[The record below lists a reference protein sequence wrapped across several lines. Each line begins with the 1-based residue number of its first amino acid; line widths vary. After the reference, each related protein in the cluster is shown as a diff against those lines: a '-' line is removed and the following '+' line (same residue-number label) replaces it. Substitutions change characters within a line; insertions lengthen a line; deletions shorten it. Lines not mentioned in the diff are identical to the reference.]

1 MTLSRSQ
8 ITDLLERH
16 GLGPSRAL
24 GQNFLCDRG
33 TIDKIV
39 RLAGIGPGDLVIE
52 IGPGLGSLTTGLLE
66 AGADVTA
73 IEIDRY
79 LIPALEEV
87 TEPWA
92 GQPGTDR
99 PERLRI
105 VQADVT
111 EVDWDDL
118 LDDGPATVVANLPYN
133 IATPLILD
141 LLATEPR
148 LTRWLVMV
156 QREAGERLCA
166 DAGSKTYGIPSVLVA
181 YWAEARLVGS
191 VRPEVFLP
199 RPKVDS
205 VLVAIER
212 SPEPRVSADFDRL
225 SHLVRTGFGQRR
237 KMVRRSLAGVVTE
250 ADLVAAGIE
259 PTDRPERLTIEQW
272 ARLAS
277 VAP

>member
-8 ITDLLERH
+8 VTDLLDRH

-33 TIDKIV
+33 TVDKIV
-39 RLAGIGPGDLVIE
+39 RLAGVEPGDAVVE

-66 AGADVTA
+66 AGADVIA

-79 LIPALEEV
+79 LVPALREV

-92 GQPGTDR
+92 DQPGVGL

-105 VQADVT
+105 VEADVT
-111 EVDWDDL
+111 DVAWDDL
-118 LDDGPATVVANLPYN
+118 LDDRPYTVVANLPYN

-141 LLATEPR
+141 LLAAEPR
-148 LTRWLVMV
+148 FARWLVMV

-166 DAGSKTYGIPSVLVA
+166 DPGSKTYGIPSVLVA

-212 SPEPRVSADFDRL
+212 SPEPRVPADFDRL

-237 KMVRRSLAGVVTE
+237 KMLRRSLADVVTE

-259 PTDRPERLTIEQW
+259 PTDRPERLAIEDW
-272 ARLAS
+272 ARLAT